1 MCKNNT
7 AKSGFLFLSHSTGE
21 WHRFFYLFIYE
32 SGEYIKV
39 KPHFSQGLVPLMH
52 DKRDLGA
59 RLAAF
64 YREVTIQPHHK
75 VS

>member
-1 MCKNNT
+1 M
-7 AKSGFLFLSHSTGE
+7 SSTCCGE
-21 WHRFFYLFIYE
+21 EPFYLFIYE